1 MSITRRERRDG
12 SASYLVRVSVGG
24 RRLPAETFDTR
35 REARRRE
42 AELIA
47 TRRRATTVESCDSFA
62 ERWPADWSIVKSG
75 PTRGQPK
82 SPRTLDSYRERL
94 RPFVREFRG
103 VPLGDVDRLQA
114 VSFAREHPRAAGVAR
129 TMFADALDAGLID
142 VNPFVRLNLPK
153 STGRRDHEP
162 LTVDELHRLADL
174 SLDVHGPEYGPVMR
188 AHILFTAYVGP
199 REHESRALEWS
210 WIDFARS
217 EVNFREAKFDKPR
230 TVLLLDEA
238 AEALRSMPRPADEHA
253 QVFRS
258 KRGLPIRSRS
268 GAYYPW
274 NPVRAAFWALLPE
287 RRRRA
292 IADLDWHSLR
302 HFCGWHF
309 YVGLGFTDELTA
321 YQLGHT
327 DAKLVRELYGHGR
340 ADALDRLKRGARVEV
355 RPIRATSLPHAA
367 GETA

>member
-1 MSITRRERRDG
+1 
-12 SASYLVRVSVGG
+12 
-24 RRLPAETFDTR
+24 
-35 REARRRE
+35 
-42 AELIA
+42 
-47 TRRRATTVESCDSFA
+47 
-62 ERWPADWSIVKSG
+62 
-75 PTRGQPK
+75 
-82 SPRTLDSYRERL
+82 
-94 RPFVREFRG
+94 
-103 VPLGDVDRLQA
+103 VPLADVDRVQA
-114 VSFAREHPRAAGVAR
+114 VSFAREHPRSAGVAR
-129 TMFADALDAGLID
+129 TMFADALDTGLIES
-142 VNPFVRLNLPK
+142 NPFVRLNLPK

-174 SLDVHGPEYGPVMR
+174 SLDVHGPEFGPVIRGM
-188 AHILFTAYVGP
+188 ILFTGYVGA
-199 REHESRALEWS
+199 RLDEACALEWP

-217 EVNFREAKFDKPR
+217 EVAFKVAKFDKPR
-230 TVLLLDEA
+230 TVLLLDQA
-238 AEALRSMPRPADEHA
+238 VEALRSIPRRGDEHP

-258 KRGLPIRSRS
+258 KRGGPLRGRSAHYWS
-268 GAYYPW
+268 W
-274 NPVRAAFWALLPE
+274 NPVRAAFWATLPE
-287 RRRRA
+287 HRRRA